1 MNAQAKPSEPSM
13 EEILASIRRIIADD
27 EVKPAEEPAAEA
39 APAAEASTPPD
50 IDDDVLDLGAE
61 AALIVAPA
69 AEAPVEPPAAPEPA
83 AVEPVVAEE
92 PAHLPTA
99 GDTGDIDFVDPV
111 ELSPEPQPA
120 AGASPAFVPPAFAPP
135 PMPAF
140 VASEAHASP
149 AAFDMAQLLSD
160 QASSSVNNAFGQL
173 AHTVL
178 SNNARTL
185 EDLVKDML
193 KPMLKTW
200 LDDNLPTM
208 VERLVRAE
216 IERVARGGRH

>member
-1 MNAQAKPSEPSM
+1 MNAQAKPAEPSM

-27 EVKPAEEPAAEA
+27 EVKPAEEAAPEA
-39 APAAEASTPPD
+39 APIAVEAAPPVD
-50 IDDDVLDLGAE
+50 LDEDVLDLGAE
-61 AALIVAPA
+61 ADLIAAPA
-69 AEAPVEPPAAPEPA
+69 AEAPAPVVEIPVADAAPPAVTDDA
-83 AVEPVVAEE
+83 
-92 PAHLPTA
+92 
-99 GDTGDIDFVDPV
+99 GDIDFL
-111 ELSPEPQPA
+111 EHAEAEPAPQIVAP
-120 AGASPAFVPPAFAPP
+120 PPQAFVPP

-140 VASEAHASP
+140 APLEPSHAS
-149 AAFDMAQLLSD
+149 AAPFDMAQLLSD
-160 QASSSVNNAFGQL
+160 QTSSAVNNAFGHL

>member
-1 MNAQAKPSEPSM
+1 MNAQAKPNEPSM

-39 APAAEASTPPD
+39 APAAEASAPPD

-61 AALIVAPA
+61 ASLIPAPA
-69 AEAPVEPPAAPEPA
+69 AEAPVEPPAAAEPA
-83 AVEPVVAEE
+83 AAEPVAEQ
-92 PAHLPTA
+92 PPQAA
-99 GDTGDIDFVDPV
+99 DTGDIEFIDPV
-111 ELSPEPQPA
+111 ELPPEPQTA
-120 AGASPAFVPPAFAPP
+120 AVAPPAFVPP

-140 VASEAHASP
+140 VASAAPASP

>member
-1 MNAQAKPSEPSM
+1 MNAQAKPNEPSM

-27 EVKPAEEPAAEA
+27 EVKPAEDAAPEPAPAAVVEPAA
-39 APAAEASTPPD
+39 PD
-50 IDDDVLDLGAE
+50 VDEDVLDLGAE
-61 AALIVAPA
+61 AALVTAPALQPEAPPPEPEHIDSDIDFLDIPGPAAAQAPA
-69 AEAPVEPPAAPEPA
+69 AAPVQAFTPPE
-83 AVEPVVAEE
+83 
-92 PAHLPTA
+92 
-99 GDTGDIDFVDPV
+99 
-111 ELSPEPQPA
+111 
-120 AGASPAFVPPAFAPP
+120 FAPNQ
-135 PMPAF
+135 PAF
-140 VASEAHASP
+140 VAPS
-149 AAFDMAQLLSD
+149 FDMAQLLSD
-160 QASSSVNNAFGQL
+160 QTSSAVTSAFGQL

>member
-1 MNAQAKPSEPSM
+1 MNAQAKPNEPSM

-27 EVKPAEEPAAEA
+27 EVKPAEDAAPEPAPAAVVEPAA
-39 APAAEASTPPD
+39 PD
-50 IDDDVLDLGAE
+50 VDEDVLDLGAE
-61 AALIVAPA
+61 AALVTAPA
-69 AEAPVEPPAAPEPA
+69 PQPEAPPPEP
-83 AVEPVVAEE
+83 E
-92 PAHLPTA
+92 HI
-99 GDTGDIDFVDPV
+99 DSDIDFLDIPGPTPELAQQAPATPV
-111 ELSPEPQPA
+111 Q
-120 AGASPAFVPPAFAPP
+120 AFVPSPEYAPNQ
-135 PMPAF
+135 PAF
-140 VASEAHASP
+140 VAPS
-149 AAFDMAQLLSD
+149 FDMAQLLSD
-160 QASSSVNNAFGQL
+160 QTSSAVTSAFGQL

>member
-1 MNAQAKPSEPSM
+1 MSAQPKPNEPSM

-27 EVKPAEEPAAEA
+27 EVKPAEAEADVEA
-39 APAAEASTPPD
+39 APVASEPPAEPIAD
-50 IDDDVLDLGAE
+50 IDEDVLDLGAE
-61 AALIVAPA
+61 AALVLPPEPEMPPA
-69 AEAPVEPPAAPEPA
+69 DHGDVDFLEPPPSEPEPVAAAPQPMPEPEPYEPPVFA
-83 AVEPVVAEE
+83 AVERP
-92 PAHLPTA
+92 
-99 GDTGDIDFVDPV
+99 
-111 ELSPEPQPA
+111 
-120 AGASPAFVPPAFAPP
+120 ASPPP
-135 PMPAF
+135 
-140 VASEAHASP
+140 
-149 AAFDMAQLLSD
+149 FDMAQLLSA
-160 QASSSVNNAFGQL
+160 QTSSAVTSAFGDL

-193 KPMLKTW
+193 KPMLKSW

>member
-1 MNAQAKPSEPSM
+1 MSAQPKANEPSM
-13 EEILASIRRIIADD
+13 EEILASIRRIISDD
-27 EVKPAEEPAAEA
+27 EVKPAEAGVEPAPIAE
-39 APAAEASTPPD
+39 EPPPET

-61 AALIVAPA
+61 AALIP
-69 AEAPVEPPAAPEPA
+69 APEPA
-83 AVEPVVAEE
+83 PPADGDVDFLEPPPPPEPVAIVPPPPPPPE
-92 PAHLPTA
+92 PAPA
-99 GDTGDIDFVDPV
+99 PV
-111 ELSPEPQPA
+111 FAAEP
-120 AGASPAFVPPAFAPP
+120 APP
-135 PMPAF
+135 
-140 VASEAHASP
+140 
-149 AAFDMAQLLSD
+149 AFDMAQLLSD
-160 QASSSVNNAFGQL
+160 QTSSAVTSAFGQL

-178 SNNARTL
+178 TNNARTL

>member
-1 MNAQAKPSEPSM
+1 MSAQPKPNEPSM

-27 EVKPAEEPAAEA
+27 EKPAAIAPEPEPESAPVAPEPAA
-39 APAAEASTPPD
+39 D

-61 AALIVAPA
+61 ASLVASP
-69 AEAPVEPPAAPEPA
+69 EPETQDIEFLDTPEPA
-83 AVEPVVAEE
+83 AEPEPEPE
-92 PAHLPTA
+92 PAP
-99 GDTGDIDFVDPV
+99 P
-111 ELSPEPQPA
+111 PEPPA
-120 AGASPAFVPPAFAPP
+120 QAFVPPFKP
-135 PMPAF
+135 
-140 VASEAHASP
+140 ASP
-149 AAFDMAQLLSD
+149 PALDMTALISD
-160 QASSSVNNAFGQL
+160 QTSSAVHNAFGAL

-216 IERVARGGRH
+216 IERVARGGRS

>member
-1 MNAQAKPSEPSM
+1 MNAQAKPAEPSM

-27 EVKPAEEPAAEA
+27 EVKPAEEAAVEA
-39 APAAEASTPPD
+39 APIAVEAALPEAASPVD
-50 IDDDVLDLGAE
+50 LDEDVLDLGAE
-61 AALIVAPA
+61 ASLIAAPV
-69 AEAPVEPPAAPEPA
+69 AEAPVTSVKMPAAP
-83 AVEPVVAEE
+83 AVM
-92 PAHLPTA
+92 
-99 GDTGDIDFVDPV
+99 GDGGDIDFL
-111 ELSPEPQPA
+111 ENAEPERAPQIVAP
-120 AGASPAFVPPAFAPP
+120 PPQAFVPP

-140 VASEAHASP
+140 VPHEPSHAP
-149 AAFDMAQLLSD
+149 AAPFDMAQLLSD
-160 QASSSVNNAFGQL
+160 QTSSAVNNAFGHL